1 MNNVLIVGAGNM
13 GEAMLKGWLKA
24 NNMLKQVYVREPDP
38 SNWLK
43 KVHNEKKILL
53 NPSNIIGKIDVG
65 IFAVKPQVAE
75 KVILDTKIDLSK
87 ESFIISVIAGK
98 DFNFFDK
105 VFDVPY
111 PVVRVM
117 PNTPVAIEQ
126 GVSAIIGNSFSSLSQ
141 VNWTE
146 KLFNNLGKTVILE
159 KESQIDAV
167 TAISGS
173 GPAYI
178 FNFAETVI
186 EIGKELG
193 LSEQISKKIVLQTIV
208 GAGLLANNSDKSPSK
223 LRENVTSPNG
233 TTEAALNILM
243 DEKNGWHGIIKNA
256 VFAAH
261 KRSKIL
267 AKN

>member
-87 ESFIISVIAGK
+87 KSFVISVIAGK

-146 KLFNNLGKTVILE
+146 ELFNNLGKTVILE

-167 TAISGS
+167 TAI
-173 GPAYI
+173 
-178 FNFAETVI
+178 
-186 EIGKELG
+186 
-193 LSEQISKKIVLQTIV
+193 
-208 GAGLLANNSDKSPSK
+208 
-223 LRENVTSPNG
+223 
-233 TTEAALNILM
+233 
-243 DEKNGWHGIIKNA
+243 
-256 VFAAH
+256 
-261 KRSKIL
+261 
-267 AKN
+267 

>member
-1 MNNVLIVGAGNM
+1 
-13 GEAMLKGWLKA
+13 
-24 NNMLKQVYVREPDP
+24 
-38 SNWLK
+38 
-43 KVHNEKKILL
+43 
-53 NPSNIIGKIDVG
+53 
-65 IFAVKPQVAE
+65 
-75 KVILDTKIDLSK
+75 
-87 ESFIISVIAGK
+87 
-98 DFNFFDK
+98 
-105 VFDVPY
+105 
-111 PVVRVM
+111 M

-186 EIGKELG
+186 AIGKELG

-233 TTEAALNILM
+233 TTQAALNILM
-243 DEKNGWHGIIKNA
+243 DEKNGWHGIIKSA